1 MSEVATPRVLDWRE
15 LRKTIMTLN
24 LAIAQIDL
32 SMTEGEFSIDT
43 LIDSFGFMR
52 AELDRLN
59 RIVHEDDIDVETV
72 KAVLAAQAEML
83 TDKVS
88 ASIIAFQF
96 YDKLSQRLHHVS
108 ESLSALIDIISAH
121 DGSVDDQNWDKFLN
135 KMAKYASMREEYEL
149 FELIFERGHSAEAA
163 IAELRNRLTARLTL
177 AKQRHKTESSS
188 IEDDIELF

>member
-1 MSEVATPRVLDWRE
+1 MSDSTTPRVLDWQE

-32 SMTEGEFSIDT
+32 SMTEGEYSIDT

-52 AELDRLN
+52 SELDRLN

-88 ASIIAFQF
+88 SSIIAFQF

-108 ESLSALIDIISAH
+108 ESLSALIDIISSEE
-121 DGSVDDQNWDKFLN
+121 GSFNQQSWDNFFN

-149 FELIFERGHSAEAA
+149 FELIFERGHSAETA
-163 IAELRNRLTARLTL
+163 ISDLKIRLIERLRLARD
-177 AKQRHKTESSS
+177 KHKSLPSVV
-188 IEDDIELF
+188 EDDIELF

>member
-15 LRKTIMTLN
+15 LLKTIMTLN

>member
-121 DGSVDDQNWDKFLN
+121 DGSVDDQNWGKFLN

>member
-1 MSEVATPRVLDWRE
+1 VSEVATPRVLDWRE

-163 IAELRNRLTARLTL
+163 IAELRSRLSARLTL

>member
-1 MSEVATPRVLDWRE
+1 VSDSVTPRVLDWQE

-32 SMTEGEFSIDT
+32 SMTEGEYSIDT

-52 AELDRLN
+52 SELDRLT

-88 ASIIAFQF
+88 ASIVAFQF

-108 ESLSALIDIISAH
+108 ESLSALIDIISSEE
-121 DGSVDDQNWDKFLN
+121 GSFNQQSWDNFFN

-163 IAELRNRLTARLTL
+163 ISDLKIRLIERLRLARD
-177 AKQRHKTESSS
+177 KHKSDSSVV
-188 IEDDIELF
+188 EDDIELF

>member
-163 IAELRNRLTARLTL
+163 IAELRSRLSARLTL